1 MGQIIS
7 LWVFSCNVYQ
17 HAVVKEQCLYVQDE
31 YGVDV
36 PLLLFCYWAGTY
48 SLALSPRQLG
58 DVRQL
63 ADQWTQQCI
72 RPLRNI
78 RRQMKQSTSLTDND
92 VSWLHIRDQVKS
104 IELSA
109 EKQLLEGVAQI
120 VAADIV
126 TDSSTGSPTC
136 AVANVMQY
144 FYPLV
149 PRLFSEP
156 AGIQSLADIL
166 HAVYPE
172 ITYDVAL
179 ETVRHIDKSSVYE

>member
-1 MGQIIS
+1 M
-7 LWVFSCNVYQ
+7 FSCNVYQ
-17 HAVVKEQCLYVQDE
+17 QTVVKERCLYLQDE

-36 PLLLFCYWAGTY
+36 PVLLFCYWSGTH
-48 SLALSPRQLG
+48 SLALSSAQWR

-72 RPLRNI
+72 RPLRDI
-78 RRQMKQSTSLTDND
+78 RREMKQSVSFADND
-92 VSWLHIRDQVKS
+92 VSWLHIREQVKAA
-104 IELSA
+104 ELSA
-109 EKQLLEGVAQI
+109 EKQLLECLAQQ

-126 TDSSTGSPTC
+126 PNGATGSPVCTIS
-136 AVANVMQY
+136 NVEQY

-156 AGIQSLADIL
+156 VGIESLADIL

-179 ETVRHIDKSSVYE
+179 ETVRNIDKSSSYE